1 MPLTVACVLSKHG
14 NTKYDNS
21 HVKRLE
27 NQVKD
32 HMAQPYTFVCLDDS
46 PLPGWWA
53 KISLFE
59 PGRFSG
65 RVLYLDLDVTITGS
79 LDDLVNMQS
88 DFIICRDWLR
98 FGYNSSVMAWTSR
111 AADHLYTQFTDRV
124 MRSMHGDQDWITMM
138 KPDAEKF
145 PRDWCYSYKLG
156 RRLGFPK
163 DMRVC
168 VYHGQP
174 KPWDVND

>member
-1 MPLTVACVLSKHG
+1 MCV
-14 NTKYDNS
+14 
-21 HVKRLE
+21 E
-27 NQVKD
+27 
-32 HMAQPYTFVCLDDS
+32 DS

-53 KISLFE
+53 KISLFD
-59 PGRFSG
+59 PGRFTG

-79 LDDLVNMQS
+79 LDDLINMQG
-88 DFIICRDWLR
+88 DFIICRDWIG
-98 FGYNSSVMAWTSR
+98 FGYNSSVMVWNAGTV
-111 AADHLYTQFTDRV
+111 DHLSTRFTDHV
-124 MRSMHGDQDWITMM
+124 MQRRKGDQNWITMM

-145 PRDWCYSYKLG
+145 PREWCYSYKLG
-156 RRLGFPK
+156 ERLGFPK